1 MGASQLEGVGD
12 TSKLPAPQL
21 EKGMRWAVWAPQ
33 GPCYRTLPTGSLKP

>member
-21 EKGMRWAVWAPQ
+21 EKGVRWAVCASVSSS
-33 GPCYRTLPTGSLKP
+33 TLWGCWFGM